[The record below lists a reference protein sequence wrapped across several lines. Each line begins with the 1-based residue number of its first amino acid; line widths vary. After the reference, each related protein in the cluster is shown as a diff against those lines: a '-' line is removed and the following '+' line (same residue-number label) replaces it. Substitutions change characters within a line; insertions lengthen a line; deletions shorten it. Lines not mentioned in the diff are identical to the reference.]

1 MMKIT
6 SAMSAAY
13 FRKLIVPALLA
24 TLMLLVIVVPDMA
37 LAADSDVETEM
48 NTGLKYVKFFFEM
61 FLWGVL
67 GLTFLFAALWIISA
81 ISDWRSNEKNGTI
94 GNIVV
99 TVVISLMAVGIVV
112 VLVAKGLTIV
122 EDNIKDTVAYQIDVP
137 AESPTIA
144 LNEGKIVIA

>member
-1 MMKIT
+1 MMKLT
-6 SAMSAAY
+6 SAMPADH
-13 FRKLIVPALLA
+13 FRKIIVTALLA
-24 TLMLLVIVVPDMA
+24 TLFLFVILVPEMA
-37 LAADSDVETEM
+37 FAADADVETEM

-99 TVVISLMAVGIVV
+99 TVVISLMAVGIVA

-122 EDNIKDTVAYQIDVP
+122 EDNIKDTVAYQIEP
-137 AESPTIA
+137 PTESPTLISYDGI
-144 LNEGKIVIA
+144 LVIA